1 MFCKVDTVV
10 YIYLFLFVA
19 IATLLSAISC
29 RHFKPT
35 FWGPSL
41 AVALS
46 AIGIALSISSL
57 GSTTSIAQFSH
68 PVFGKSAFLCDTL
81 SSWFLI
87 IVSILFALGSFY
99 GRGYLA
105 HYKTTTAQLTL
116 HWVAFIITLAG
127 IFVLLTTQNLVVFLL
142 GWEMMAIG
150 SFFAVIFEYE
160 HPQVLK
166 AGLNYFIQSHIAVL
180 LITIVFAWSISVTN
194 STTFD
199 GLRLFFSQ
207 LSTTKQ
213 VIAMSL
219 LIAGFGFKAG
229 IVPFHSWLPLAHP
242 AAPSHVSALMSGVI
256 VKAGIYGILRFGTM
270 LSGSQAPFLI
280 GIILLI
286 LGIVSGLYGIVN
298 AAEHRDF
305 KRMLAYCTIENIG
318 IICMALGIGFIGWAQ
333 SSSLFMAL
341 GFGGALLH
349 VLNHALFK
357 ALLFFGAGNV
367 YVSAHTRDMEQLGG
381 LGKLMPRT
389 AAIFLIGSLAIGGLP
404 PIGGFLSEI
413 LIYSGFINGFGQQSV
428 PLAILM
434 ALAGCSLAIIGGI
447 SMLAFTK
454 TFGVIFLGTPRK
466 QLAHQPSEVSLG
478 MLWPAWTIIALM
490 ALTLVFPGRIAA
502 HLFSVA
508 LSHFHLADPNALN
521 LPAVDGIVNLV
532 SVIGRSMLIFML
544 LMVLFSIVRRLIAR
558 TLPVRYA
565 NTWGCGY
572 AKPIKG
578 IQYTSKS
585 FSKTLI
591 DMCHIWLPSTNRFQP
606 LMPEEVFPKDRTHM
620 SVDNDGIDEFV
631 VKPTTHTITKALDAF
646 QFIQNGYLQRY
657 IVYGLVYV
665 LVLIFS
671 VVIFG

>member
-1 MFCKVDTVV
+1 MV

-68 PVFGKSAFLCDTL
+68 PVFGKSAFICDTL

-591 DMCHIWLPSTNRFQP
+591 
-606 LMPEEVFPKDRTHM
+606 
-620 SVDNDGIDEFV
+620 
-631 VKPTTHTITKALDAF
+631 
-646 QFIQNGYLQRY
+646 
-657 IVYGLVYV
+657 
-665 LVLIFS
+665 
-671 VVIFG
+671 

>member
-19 IATLLSAISC
+19 IATLLSAIYC

-68 PVFGKSAFLCDTL
+68 PVFGKSAFICDTL

-428 PLAILM
+428 PL
-434 ALAGCSLAIIGGI
+434 SLI
-447 SMLAFTK
+447 
-454 TFGVIFLGTPRK
+454 
-466 QLAHQPSEVSLG
+466 
-478 MLWPAWTIIALM
+478 
-490 ALTLVFPGRIAA
+490 
-502 HLFSVA
+502 
-508 LSHFHLADPNALN
+508 
-521 LPAVDGIVNLV
+521 
-532 SVIGRSMLIFML
+532 
-544 LMVLFSIVRRLIAR
+544 
-558 TLPVRYA
+558 
-565 NTWGCGY
+565 
-572 AKPIKG
+572 
-578 IQYTSKS
+578 
-585 FSKTLI
+585 
-591 DMCHIWLPSTNRFQP
+591 HI
-606 LMPEEVFPKDRTHM
+606 
-620 SVDNDGIDEFV
+620 
-631 VKPTTHTITKALDAF
+631 
-646 QFIQNGYLQRY
+646 
-657 IVYGLVYV
+657 
-665 LVLIFS
+665 
-671 VVIFG
+671 